1 MSAEQAGTGPE
12 GLASR
17 RAAYRALRR
26 VHAHGTW
33 SSPAVDA
40 AIGKLG
46 PRDRAFAANLAF
58 ETLRWEGTLDWALDH
73 VLKRPDVEDGVR
85 DVLRLGAW
93 QLAYGQ
99 TPPHAAVATAVE
111 VARAEVGQRAT
122 GFVNGVL
129 RALARRWDELPWPDE
144 GTTEGLGLTTGYEP
158 WIVAEARAR
167 FRDDARAVLEAGNA
181 APGVTLR
188 AGGDPDALVAELAAA
203 GLPAERGAHAA
214 EAVRAPGAVPGRL
227 PAVAEGR
234 ATPQDEASMLV
245 VEALLAAAPDAPLI
259 YDVCAAPGGKATHL
273 TARGRRVLAGD
284 HRLSRA
290 RLISE
295 LAQRLGLP
303 LAVVVA
309 DGLAPPVAP
318 ASLDAVL
325 LDVPCTGLGVVRRRP
340 ELRWRR
346 SAGDPAELARLQGSL
361 VDAAVALLRPG
372 GVLCYSAC
380 TWTIAETTS
389 VVGAALARHPEL
401 RAAPVALD
409 AGWALP
415 EGPGILLRP
424 DHDGTDGMYVAI
436 LIRDD

>member
-1 MSAEQAGTGPE
+1 MSDSQE

-17 RAAYRALRR
+17 RAAYRVLRR
-26 VHAHGTW
+26 VHAHGMW
-33 SSPAVDA
+33 ASPAVDA
-40 AIGKLG
+40 ALG
-46 PRDRAFAANLAF
+46 NLAPRDRSFAANLAF

-99 TPPHAAVATAVE
+99 TPAHAAVATAVE

-144 GTTEGLGLTTGYEP
+144 TTTEGLALATGYAP

-167 FRDDARAVLEAGNA
+167 FGGDARAVLEAGNV

-188 AGGDPDALVAELAAA
+188 AEGDSDALVAELVEA
-203 GLPAERGAHAA
+203 GIPAQRGALAA
-214 EAVRAPGAVPGRL
+214 DAVRAPGAVPGSL

-245 VEALLAAAPDAPLI
+245 VEALLTAAPEAELV
-259 YDVCAAPGGKATHL
+259 YDVCSAPGGKATHL
-273 TARGRRVLAGD
+273 AARGRRVLAGD
-284 HRLSRA
+284 RLESRT
-290 RLISE
+290 RLTAE
-295 LAQRLGLP
+295 LADRLGADVWVVAADGTAPP
-303 LAVVVA
+303 LAE
-309 DGLAPPVAP
+309 GR
-318 ASLDAVL
+318 LDAVL

-346 SAGDPAELARLQGSL
+346 EAGDPAELARLQSRL
-361 VDAAVALLRPG
+361 IDAAVLLLRPG
-372 GVLCYSAC
+372 GILCYSAC
-380 TWTIAETTS
+380 TWTVAETTA
-389 VVGAALARHPEL
+389 VVDAALRRHPSL
-401 RAAPVALD
+401 RA
-409 AGWALP
+409 LP
-415 EGPGILLRP
+415 TDLGAHWTPPGGPGTMLRP
-424 DHDGTDGMYVAI
+424 DLDGTDAMYAALLV
-436 LIRDD
+436 RDA